1 MNDLRKT
8 PSVFVSSTC
17 YDLKQIREDM
27 KEFIEN
33 NYGFEAILSEFDS
46 FPIDPCKGT
55 FENFLD
61 NVDQRADIF
70 ILIIG
75 TRYGYV
81 TDQGKSITNLE
92 YLHAKAK
99 GIPLFVFVNKQI
111 YNTLSFWRSNKDA
124 DFSSIVDNPK
134 IFEFVAEI
142 YDESQQWIYTYESVN
157 DIKTTL
163 KRQFSL
169 FFSDGLI
176 LANIKKQPQ
185 NTVLNYDLPP
195 EAKRMVIEKP
205 YFWECKFLAYVIQNE
220 MSKLKKHKWDYK
232 YEIIDS
238 TVISYSSQE
247 FIQIIQDKFNE
258 ITMTID
264 NLGIVINTTIQDAIA
279 APGEPSDLEL
289 MMYTAKWLAEIYR
302 KLLGWSLYFKT
313 IRVDNVFDHLLEL
326 FYAFPQSALN
336 SIDDFVN
343 RLYTEITGIPNVAD
357 GIEKTISLKLSLDG
371 SNSEEIQN
379 EIKRLTNILT

>member
-33 NYGFEAILSEFDS
+33 NYGFAAILSEFDS

-55 FENFLD
+55 FENCLD

-157 DIKTTL
+157 DIKITL

-326 FYAFPQSALN
+326 VYAFPQSALN

-357 GIEKTISLKLSLDG
+357 GIEKNISLKLSLDG

>member
-55 FENFLD
+55 FENCLD

-157 DIKTTL
+157 DIKITL

-326 FYAFPQSALN
+326 VYAFPQSALN

-357 GIEKTISLKLSLDG
+357 GIEKNISLKLSLDG

>member
-1 MNDLRKT
+1 
-8 PSVFVSSTC
+8 
-17 YDLKQIREDM
+17 M
-27 KEFIEN
+27 KVLTI
-33 NYGFEAILSEFDS
+33 S
-46 FPIDPCKGT
+46 
-55 FENFLD
+55 
-61 NVDQRADIF
+61 
-70 ILIIG
+70 
-75 TRYGYV
+75 
-81 TDQGKSITNLE
+81 
-92 YLHAKAK
+92 
-99 GIPLFVFVNKQI
+99 
-111 YNTLSFWRSNKDA
+111 
-124 DFSSIVDNPK
+124 K
-134 IFEFVAEI
+134 I
-142 YDESQQWIYTYESVN
+142 
-157 DIKTTL
+157 TL

-326 FYAFPQSALN
+326 VYAFPQSALN

-357 GIEKTISLKLSLDG
+357 GIEKNISLKLSLDG

>member
-55 FENFLD
+55 FENCLD

-258 ITMTID
+258 ITMTIG

-289 MMYTAKWLAEIYR
+289 MIYTAKWLAEIYR

-326 FYAFPQSALN
+326 VYAFPQSALH

-357 GIEKTISLKLSLDG
+357 GIEKTISLKLTLDG

>member
-142 YDESQQWIYTYESVN
+142 YDESQQ
-157 DIKTTL
+157 
-163 KRQFSL
+163 RQF
-169 FFSDGLI
+169 
-176 LANIKKQPQ
+176 
-185 NTVLNYDLPP
+185 
-195 EAKRMVIEKP
+195 
-205 YFWECKFLAYVIQNE
+205 
-220 MSKLKKHKWDYK
+220 
-232 YEIIDS
+232 
-238 TVISYSSQE
+238 
-247 FIQIIQDKFNE
+247 
-258 ITMTID
+258 
-264 NLGIVINTTIQDAIA
+264 
-279 APGEPSDLEL
+279 
-289 MMYTAKWLAEIYR
+289 
-302 KLLGWSLYFKT
+302 
-313 IRVDNVFDHLLEL
+313 
-326 FYAFPQSALN
+326 
-336 SIDDFVN
+336 
-343 RLYTEITGIPNVAD
+343 
-357 GIEKTISLKLSLDG
+357 
-371 SNSEEIQN
+371 
-379 EIKRLTNILT
+379 